1 MKFNMTFVFAIVTA
15 ATAIIGIFMS
25 WWQIRNSNKQSL
37 FEKRLQIFLFADSL
51 ASLIRETPA
60 VLNEKDDIEMANDF
74 DLWLL
79 TNNAELSGITPLIKD
94 AKDAAKH
101 QAFLKELESF
111 KGREQTAKFVFKGPT
126 AYIVSNFICSYR
138 ELLFSTY
145 QYQILIDNMTDAA
158 KEHSL
163 SKEEAAQVLH
173 ENTYRAALN
182 KRIKVLQQNLHVYG
196 SDYAQSRLRGQINL
210 ASI

>member
-1 MKFNMTFVFAIVTA
+1 MPLQTYVRMFILMTNEQ
-15 ATAIIGIFMS
+15 IISRLS
-25 WWQIRNSNKQSL
+25 WWQIRNCNKQPL
-37 FEKRLQIFLFADSL
+37 FENRLQIFLFADSL
-51 ASLIRETPA
+51 VSLLRETPA

-74 DLWLL
+74 DFLLL
-79 TNNAELSGITPLIKD
+79 TNNAGLSSITPVIKD
-94 AKDAAKH
+94 AKDSDKH

-111 KGREQTAKFVFKGPT
+111 KGREQTAKFVFKNST
-126 AYIVSNFICSYR
+126 ADIVSNFICSYR

-145 QYQILIDNMTDAA
+145 QYQILLDNMLDSS
-158 KEHSL
+158 KRFGWD
-163 SKEEAAQVLH
+163 KEEAAQKLH

-196 SDYAQSRLRGQINL
+196 SDYAQSRIRGQINL

>member
-1 MKFNMTFVFAIVTA
+1 M
-15 ATAIIGIFMS
+15 
-25 WWQIRNSNKQSL
+25 
-37 FEKRLQIFLFADSL
+37 FLFADGL
-51 ASLIRETPA
+51 ANLFREMLT

-74 DLWLL
+74 YFWLL
-79 TNNAELSGITPLIKD
+79 MNNAELSSITPLIKD
-94 AKDAAKH
+94 AKDSDQH
-101 QAFLKELESF
+101 NAFLKELESF
-111 KGREQTAKFVFKGPT
+111 KAREQTAKFVFKGPT
-126 AYIVSNFICSYR
+126 ADIVSNFIGSYR

-163 SKEEAAQVLH
+163 SKEKAAQVLH

-182 KRIKVLQQNLHVYG
+182 KRINVLQQNLHAYG

-210 ASI
+210 ASN